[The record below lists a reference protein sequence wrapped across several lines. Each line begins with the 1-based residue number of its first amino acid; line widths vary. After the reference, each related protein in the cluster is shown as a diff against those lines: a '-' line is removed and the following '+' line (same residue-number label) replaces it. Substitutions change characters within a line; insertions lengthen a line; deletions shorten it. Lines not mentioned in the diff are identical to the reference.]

1 MKPIDPRLIR
11 RSAAVRRHL
20 VAAIV
25 LGVVVAGLLVA
36 QAWAISEVVAR
47 YFGGRAVTGVAIAA
61 VAAIAGRGLLGW
73 AQTVVAAQ
81 AAARV
86 KADLRA
92 EVIEDLLDPR
102 RVGARPSS
110 ARTINLLGNGLDAL
124 DAYIGR
130 FLPQVVLA
138 AVVPGVVVAVMLFAD
153 LWSGVI
159 VAFTLPLIIVFLV
172 LVGLRTQDEI
182 GRRWRAVDRLGRHF
196 ADVLDGIVVLASF
209 GRNQAEGIRQT
220 GDKHRVETVRS
231 LRVAFTSAVAL
242 DLFSTLSVA
251 LVAVEVGLRLVY
263 GDISLATGLFVLILA
278 PEAFLPVRKL
288 GAHFHDSTEGVDAVN
303 AVMEVLDHPRHP
315 GSKESPDPRREAIE
329 LADVQ
334 VQYDDRA
341 QPALE
346 IDRLVILPGVVTAI
360 TGPSGC
366 GKSTLLSLL
375 LGLQLPSQGHID
387 VAGVDLTEV
396 DPQRWREHVA
406 WVPQVPGVVAGTVTD
421 NVRFGLDDAEVS
433 DVEVAA
439 ALRDAGAADLAP
451 DRVLGESGVDVSAGE
466 RRRIAVARAVLR
478 ARRGVASLVLL
489 DEPTAGLDADREE
502 QVIDTLRSL
511 NVTVVLVSHRAAT
524 LAATDRVVT
533 LANSTTAVQ
542 A

>member
-25 LGVVVAGLLVA
+25 LGV
-36 QAWAISEVVAR
+36 ISVGVAR
-47 YFGGRAVTGVAIAA
+47 YCGGRGVTGVAVAA
-61 VAAIAGRGLLGW
+61 AAAIAGRGLLGW

-86 KADLRA
+86 KVDLRA

-524 LAATDRVVT
+524 LAAADRVVT